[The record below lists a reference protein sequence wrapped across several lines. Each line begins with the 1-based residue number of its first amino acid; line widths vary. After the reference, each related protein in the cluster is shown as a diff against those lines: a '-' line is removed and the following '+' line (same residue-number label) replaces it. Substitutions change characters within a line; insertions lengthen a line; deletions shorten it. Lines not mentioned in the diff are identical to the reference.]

1 MGTFLTTSNLA
12 DIMGVSLAT
21 AQKWRNTGTYTPRT
35 DEKGREGFYM
45 EDLLGLSPIRAML
58 KNHWQEE
65 LQVVPARTFT
75 SIELF
80 AGGGGLALGME
91 QAGFKHVLLNEF
103 DSYACQTLRLNR
115 PEWNV
120 IEGDVADVDFTPW
133 RGKVDFVSGGF
144 PCQAFSY
151 AGKKGG
157 LNDTRGTLFFQL
169 ARAVREIQPKVFLGE
184 NVKGLLSHE
193 EGRTLDVIKNA
204 IHELGYTLIE
214 PHVLKAIMYQV
225 PQKRERLILVAIR
238 NDYADKVKFE
248 WPSPYGRVMTLRDA
262 FFAGELYDTDVPFS
276 PGQKYPES
284 KQKVMELV
292 PEGGDWRNLPEDVQ
306 KQYMG
311 GSFYL
316 GGGKT
321 GMARRLSMDEPSLTL
336 TCSPA
341 QKQTERCHPIET
353 RPLTVREYAR
363 IQTFPDEWEFA
374 GTLSAQY
381 KQIGNAVPVNLA
393 WAVGRAVMRLM
404 NQIEQID
411 RGGTSGFSEDE
422 KYSK

>member
-133 RGKVDFVSGGF
+133 RGKLISSVEDFLVRLF
-144 PCQAFSY
+144 PMP
-151 AGKKGG
+151 
-157 LNDTRGTLFFQL
+157 
-169 ARAVREIQPKVFLGE
+169 V
-184 NVKGLLSHE
+184 
-193 EGRTLDVIKNA
+193 
-204 IHELGYTLIE
+204 
-214 PHVLKAIMYQV
+214 
-225 PQKRERLILVAIR
+225 KREGLMIHV
-238 NDYADKVKFE
+238 VH
-248 WPSPYGRVMTLRDA
+248 
-262 FFAGELYDTDVPFS
+262 FFFNWHVP
-276 PGQKYPES
+276 
-284 KQKVMELV
+284 
-292 PEGGDWRNLPEDVQ
+292 
-306 KQYMG
+306 
-311 GSFYL
+311 
-316 GGGKT
+316 
-321 GMARRLSMDEPSLTL
+321 
-336 TCSPA
+336 
-341 QKQTERCHPIET
+341 
-353 RPLTVREYAR
+353 
-363 IQTFPDEWEFA
+363 
-374 GTLSAQY
+374 
-381 KQIGNAVPVNLA
+381 
-393 WAVGRAVMRLM
+393 
-404 NQIEQID
+404 
-411 RGGTSGFSEDE
+411 
-422 KYSK
+422 